1 MLIYKKLD
9 IYLKENIDYFVYNSY
24 VKNNQNKLIKEL
36 KNYFKVVFLENKNL
50 KHKKL
55 TKRLII
61 NLIKNN
67 SIFI

>member
-1 MLIYKKLD
+1 MFIYKKLD
-9 IYLKENIDYFVYNSY
+9 IYLKENIDIFVYNLH
-24 VKNNQNKLIKEL
+24 VKKNQNKLIKEL

-50 KHKKL
+50 KNKKL

>member
-9 IYLKENIDYFVYNSY
+9 IYLKENIDIFVYNLY
-24 VKNNQNKLIKEL
+24 VKKNQNKLIKEL
-36 KNYFKVVFLENKNL
+36 KNYFKIVFLENKNL
-50 KHKKL
+50 KNKKL

-67 SIFI
+67 GIFI

>member
-9 IYLKENIDYFVYNSY
+9 IYLKENIDIFVYKLH
-24 VKNNQNKLIKEL
+24 VKKNQNKLIKEL

-50 KHKKL
+50 KNKKL

-61 NLIKNN
+61 NLVKNN